1 MMKPVMLELGKPF
14 TVENIELQDKGKWGI
29 YNLTLDTKGQLNIE
43 YIKPLDESIS
53 GTLTTETT

>member
-29 YNLTLDTKGQLNIE
+29 YNLTLDTKG
-43 YIKPLDESIS
+43 
-53 GTLTTETT
+53 